1 MLAVLALGAVV
12 ASAAQAV
19 EAPHFKVAGARLGT
33 GKSKE
38 ITSKSSTIDIDI
50 GSSITTCS
58 VKVAS
63 GAKIFGSS
71 IGNSGTGELE
81 LEFSECKG
89 VAGGKCTFS
98 GSYTTKPLKLTLAAV
113 ENAEL
118 SKGKGDQLD
127 ALLYATGSEWMKV
140 KFNTGCYIG
149 SEAIVVGSLA
159 AEVYSAGKPVKIG
172 EEPAEAKTVEL
183 VFPESVIRQVTLVE
197 GGVAFEEG
205 VELEASGH
213 YFAVWGKS
221 TLELA
226 SGENWGVFYSL

>member
-1 MLAVLALGAVV
+1 MAMLAVLALGAVV

-19 EAPHFKVAGARLGT
+19 EAPHFKVAGARLEK

-38 ITSKSSTIDIDI
+38 ITSKSGTIEIAI
-50 GSSITTCS
+50 GSILTKCS

-63 GAKIFGSS
+63 GAKISGSS
-71 IGNSGTGELE
+71 KGNSGTGELE
-81 LEFSECKG
+81 LEFSECTG
-89 VAGGKCTFS
+89 SEKCSFS

-127 ALLYATGSEWMKV
+127 ALLYETGTGWMKV

-183 VFPESVIRQVTLVE
+183 VFPEPVIRRVTLVE
-197 GGVAFEEG
+197 GGVTFEEG

-213 YFAVWGKS
+213 YFAVRGKS

-226 SGENWGVFYSL
+226 SGENWGVFYTL